1 MDCNLESSYY
11 VWFNSMACTKQSLNK
26 LLLNEQMHEWI
37 NDSEQMNEKEKKKSL
52 IYQLELLG
60 CKHQKLTP
68 TEVSEKRI
76 Y

>member
-37 NDSEQMNEKEKKKSL
+37 NDSEQMNEKEKKKKASF
-52 IYQLELLG
+52 I
-60 CKHQKLTP
+60 
-68 TEVSEKRI
+68 S
-76 Y
+76 